1 MYLKELIRRIII
13 SQAFQTLIDFFKKVK
28 IYGRKLILLV
38 FLKNIFLKY
47 TYFIL
52 YFLLYFSIKI
62 S

>member
-1 MYLKELIRRIII
+1 MYLKELIPRIII

-52 YFLLYFSIKI
+52 YFFVILFYKN
-62 S
+62 